1 MLPARELVRCASR
14 MEVELDETLCHT
26 KRPAMNY
33 LATTYTESSPAANTL
48 TYLMT
53 IQHFPNIKSAFG
65 SLLAAVLASRVTAR
79 PGMARDQTPIAHFF
93 DDPRTNAVPG
103 NNNATYGPVPKAEQ
117 IFTIEFLEIAPLPMP
132 VYECTQEDDMWS
144 VLTTNHSDRYTFFWL
159 RGLIAPQHVPALNKD
174 ALSHTTITLD
184 QRPSNEEPDPTRAS
198 TLPLKTIARPELA
211 GHFAIR
217 GPEGKY
223 LDYLSAEGKNDL
235 LAEMLFLAM
244 FMEEGEYTF
253 DVVARLADGT

>member
-132 VYECTQEDDMWS
+132 V
-144 VLTTNHSDRYTFFWL
+144 DRYTFFWL